1 MDFTGRVFMKLVS
14 GQRHSAWISNTEFH
28 TLWNSKRLTCVTS
41 SLNFVGRAWKG
52 NVPILINNLEASGCY
67 TYNFNTKNSAF
78 SPQVVNHINLTI
90 NNPLPIL
97 PSPVS
102 LLTEVHCIF
111 CEVQTAD
118 SLPFCKSVR
127 VSI

>member
-1 MDFTGRVFMKLVS
+1 MDFTGRVIKKLVS

-28 TLWNSKRLTCVTS
+28 TLWNSNRLTCVTS

-52 NVPILINNLEASGCY
+52 NVPNLINNLESSGCY
-67 TYNFNTKNSAF
+67 TYNFNTENSAF
-78 SPQVVNHINLTI
+78 SPQVVNRINPII

-102 LLTEVHCIF
+102 LFTEVHCIL
-111 CEVQTAD
+111 CDVRTAD
-118 SLPFCKSVR
+118 SLPFSESVR
-127 VSI
+127 VSV